1 MLLQNKNGKVDV
13 LEEDPY
19 AITGIVLSQDCKQL
33 LVAGQTAQVLR
44 QGRLQGRGMVL
55 FPPPSGKLRQWKLLG
70 LEFKMIMFKKT
81 LFYFAFFNDKIILLV
96 LISDLLLFCRL
107 SCLNSV
113 KRMEL
118 ERWLA

>member
-1 MLLQNKNGKVDV
+1 MFLQNKNGKVDV

-55 FPPPSGKLRQWKLLG
+55 FPPPLWK
-70 LEFKMIMFKKT
+70 
-81 LFYFAFFNDKIILLV
+81 
-96 LISDLLLFCRL
+96 
-107 SCLNSV
+107 V
-113 KRMEL
+113 KAME
-118 ERWLA
+118 APGPGV